1 MGIRYLGTIREAV
14 KTVRKERDYYQ
25 SSLSFEIGCSITSM
39 ADKISQASST
49 DLLDCYGPTNRLIKL
64 LEKLPDPTIKDRDE
78 LRHYKVKR
86 DCLHIELHKRL
97 KAFDHFKQRLDADK
111 TIRET
116 LTSGRLP
123 T

>member
-1 MGIRYLGTIREAV
+1 M
-14 KTVRKERDYYQ
+14 KCHDYFLTD
-25 SSLSFEIGCSITSM
+25 LSFEIGCSITSM
-39 ADKISQASST
+39 ADKMSEASSI

-64 LEKLPDPTIKDRDE
+64 LEKLPNPTIKDREE
-78 LRHYKVKR
+78 LRHYRVKR

>member
-1 MGIRYLGTIREAV
+1 M
-14 KTVRKERDYYQ
+14 KCHDYFLTD
-25 SSLSFEIGCSITSM
+25 LSFEIGCSHTSM
-39 ADKISQASST
+39 IAKMSEASSI

-64 LEKLPDPTIKDRDE
+64 LEKLPNPTTKDREE
-78 LRHYKVKR
+78 LGHYRAKR
-86 DCLHIELHKRL
+86 NCLYIELQKRL

-116 LTSGRLP
+116 LTSGEQP